1 MKRLRILTAVL
12 LTVATLTV
20 FAFAFAKTSDN
31 VPPVPYS
38 ADIPTLCFD
47 SDGDFRIL
55 HLSDFHEWMGI
66 EKEGF
71 MNIEHQEN
79 LKPLLT
85 DYVNSVLDEYS
96 PDLVVL
102 GGDNIFSLNWL
113 NDLSDEGVSIKTYR
127 AIAELFETR
136 EQYRTCTF
144 GNHDSESAR
153 SKEDFVKVL
162 TEYEYF
168 VGGLEDGENFKA
180 AVFEAD
186 EGGKDDFVG
195 NYSIPIYKADGS
207 VAYNVYVLDSG
218 SYRSTGHAYSSI
230 TEEQT
235 EWYLAESERLEK
247 ETGSIIP
254 SLLFTHIP
262 FIEVQEAYE
271 AGGRLAGFYAGI
283 SPAETRSPI
292 FEACFGRGDVKG
304 IFFGHNHY
312 NSATLVY
319 ERDGKEILLAV
330 TPSCQ
335 AQSYE
340 DTSTTMHA
348 RVIDIGTDGSFTT
361 YVVSSDKNAKIE
373 KVTFPSAENIPAA
386 A

>member
-1 MKRLRILTAVL
+1 M
-12 LTVATLTV
+12 
-20 FAFAFAKTSDN
+20 
-31 VPPVPYS
+31 
-38 ADIPTLCFD
+38 
-47 SDGDFRIL
+47 
-55 HLSDFHEWMGI
+55 
-66 EKEGF
+66 
-71 MNIEHQEN
+71 
-79 LKPLLT
+79 
-85 DYVNSVLDEYS
+85 
-96 PDLVVL
+96 
-102 GGDNIFSLNWL
+102 
-113 NDLSDEGVSIKTYR
+113 SIKTYR

-136 EQYRTCTF
+136 EQYWTCTF

-153 SKEDFVKVL
+153 SKEDFVMVL

-186 EGGKDDFVG
+186 DASKDDFVG

-283 SPAETRSPI
+283 SLPKPARRYSKPASGAETSK
-292 FEACFGRGDVKG
+292 VYSSG
-304 IFFGHNHY
+304 ITTITARLSST
-312 NSATLVY
+312 SAT
-319 ERDGKEILLAV
+319 
-330 TPSCQ
+330 
-335 AQSYE
+335 
-340 DTSTTMHA
+340 
-348 RVIDIGTDGSFTT
+348 
-361 YVVSSDKNAKIE
+361 E
-373 KVTFPSAENIPAA
+373 KRYCSR
-386 A
+386 